1 MRRRAVFSAAV
12 LLIFCCFSSFVVR
25 LCDSTRTFHHGI
37 SRRDVSSEKHGP
49 TTANLVKSRR
59 RPRHSGRLL
68 GRPKPAM
75 CTRRPKQFVHEGH
88 AYFLSED
95 SPRFRGQ
102 RVSWLDARN
111 LCRERCMDL
120 VSIETFEENML
131 VSKLVHQRGLRDVWT
146 SGRLCNFKGCD
157 AKHLQPKHING
168 ERGGGITCCFYVPKF
183 EWRGNCKIS

>member
-1 MRRRAVFSAAV
+1 MRRRTVFSAAV

-25 LCDSTRTFHHGI
+25 LCDSTRTFHHVI
-37 SRRDVSSEKHGP
+37 SRRDVSSEKNRP
-49 TTANLVKSRR
+49 IANPVKSRR

-168 ERGGGITCCFYVPKF
+168 ERQREYLVVLKM
-183 EWRGNCKIS
+183 